1 MAVYSK
7 VIVDELGHLQEYVSD
22 LTGAEVE
29 QILADHPEWKMTILM
44 VANCY
49 YGDIDAEGF

>member
-1 MAVYSK
+1 MAVYSR

-22 LTGAEVE
+22 LTGDEINA
-29 QILADHPEWKMTILM
+29 ILAEHPKWKITTTM

-49 YGDIDAEGF
+49 YGDVEGIGF